1 MAADELA
8 RRLRHE
14 KQCLLGIPRALG
26 GLVAAEGDELPFSF
40 ALEIRPAP
48 DLCLRTA
55 CRFDVQLSESEYPG
69 VPPVVRCA
77 TPWEHLPPQLHAAAA
92 SHGDGGGGPAAAGA
106 QVDPMGAV
114 RGVALLSSAVDDGA
128 SGWSRSYDLSLIHI
142 SEPARPY

>member
-77 TPWEHLPPQLHAAAA
+77 TPWEHLPPQLRRRRVAATAAAPR
-92 SHGDGGGGPAAAGA
+92 GGGRAGRSDGRGARRRAALE
-106 QVDPMGAV
+106 
-114 RGVALLSSAVDDGA
+114 RG
-128 SGWSRSYDLSLIHI
+128 R
-142 SEPARPY
+142 

>member
-69 VPPVVRCA
+69 APPVVRCA
-77 TPWEHLPPQLHAAAA
+77 TPWEHLPPQLH
-92 SHGDGGGGPAAAGA
+92 
-106 QVDPMGAV
+106 
-114 RGVALLSSAVDDGA
+114 
-128 SGWSRSYDLSLIHI
+128 LSLIHI
-142 SEPARPY
+142 SEPTRPY